1 MSIKIF
7 CFIVLSGVGI
17 VLLSIL
23 LTIAM
28 FIDRLIKILEERD
41 DENEK

>member
-17 VLLSIL
+17 VVLSVL

-28 FIDRLIKILEERD
+28 FIDRLIKLLEERD
-41 DENEK
+41 DKNEK